1 MLRSAPAASPARRA
15 ARPGHRAS
23 SIPSRANMP
32 GSCNKAAGSA
42 PATPPARRDARTGPP
57 AAARRRPRARRLRRQ
72 PRRAPRRARRL
83 RWPARAAGPRA
94 RPLLGC
100 AASAAPR
107 SCAAATARAA
117 AHAMFLCV
125 PACLTATR
133 ARGPDERS
141 FLTRRQGVYTKLHY
155 LLITKVLVRGL
166 FASQHG
172 QPETPLRDRRAA
184 APCPHSQPICCVAD
198 LAPVLLQPSL
208 GYAGPIFRHAL
219 AEGCARRTLK
229 RAPAG
234 GGPAA
239 NSLQGC
245 SRGCCRPAE
254 GPRLQLAGLPC
265 LASAPVPARAR
276 PLRAGRLQR
285 RAPRARLRE
294 RRLQRGDAAGAFAHL
309 RAGAF
314 AGLAVPSAAVASR
327 TRTERRDSVLVTTEP
342 GWLACWYKPALIP
355 HVHSCQSHMSSQS

>member
-141 FLTRRQGVYTKLHY
+141 FLTKRQGVCTKLHY

-172 QPETPLRDRRAA
+172 QSETPLRDRRAA
-184 APCPHSQPICCVAD
+184 APCPHSQPVCYVTD
-198 LAPVLLQPSL
+198 LAPTLLQPSMAML
-208 GYAGPIFRHAL
+208 AL
-219 AEGCARRTLK
+219 FSACARRGLCTPRAEARAGRQRPCGQLAAGLLPRVLQAGRGTAPAARWPAVPPERSRARPRPPAARRTPAAARAARAPAPAPPPARQCGGRP

-234 GGPAA
+234 GSVRWSG
-239 NSLQGC
+239 
-245 SRGCCRPAE
+245 
-254 GPRLQLAGLPC
+254 
-265 LASAPVPARAR
+265 SA
-276 PLRAGRLQR
+276 
-285 RAPRARLRE
+285 E
-294 RRLQRGDAAGAFAHL
+294 RRC
-309 RAGAF
+309 
-314 AGLAVPSAAVASR
+314 GLAHA
-327 TRTERRDSVLVTTEP
+327 RRNS
-342 GWLACWYKPALIP
+342 
-355 HVHSCQSHMSSQS
+355 